1 MKLVFIPL
9 TTLKLWR
16 SLYRLPTH
24 KEMSDDFLPCIAF
37 PRIPNNMVN
46 LISRYNFPVAPTSTL
61 S

>member
-1 MKLVFIPL
+1 LLSCK
-9 TTLKLWR
+9 
-16 SLYRLPTH
+16 H
-24 KEMSDDFLPCIAF
+24 KEMSDDFLPCFAF